1 MTKMFDRLSGGRI
14 WQRAAISLTGACAL
28 MLGAEA
34 ASASEGGASF
44 YLLGSG
50 GPGNAQLPPLPGLFF
65 DTTTYIYDGS
75 ASAER
80 RFVVGGNVVANLDAT
95 IAANF
100 MTALWVPS
108 TDIAGGTLAVGL
120 AIPVGRPSV
129 DVGVVLTGPQGNQV
143 NVSRSDAA
151 SVFGDPVLTAAMSW
165 DAGNNMHVA
174 ATTTI
179 NVPIGEYREGQ
190 LANLSFNRWIADFS
204 IGTTWHDAEA
214 GWDIGSKI
222 GYTFNGT
229 NSVTDYNTG
238 TEFHAEASVER
249 IFSESFSAGVQVYRF
264 IQLTGDSG
272 TGARLGPFK
281 GRVTGIGATAAY
293 NFRIGRTPTT
303 LRFRIFQEFDAVN
316 RLEGTA
322 AFLSLSFPISM
333 RMPTAPPPQS

>member
-1 MTKMFDRLSGGRI
+1 MKKMLGCRRARRACRLLVPVAGV
-14 WQRAAISLTGACAL
+14 AVL
-28 MLGAEA
+28 MLGAGT

-50 GPGNAQLPPLPGLFF
+50 GPGNAQLPPLQGIFF

-75 ASAER
+75 ASADR
-80 RFVVGGNVVANLDAT
+80 QFVVGGNVVANLDAT

-100 MTALWVPS
+100 MTTLWVPS
-108 TDIAGGTLAVGL
+108 TDVLGGTLAVGVAL
-120 AIPVGRPSV
+120 PVGRPSV

-143 NVSRSDAA
+143 SIDRSDAA

-165 DAGNNMHVA
+165 NAGNNMHVA
-174 ATTTI
+174 VTGTV

-204 IGTTWHDAEA
+204 IGTNWHDAEA
-214 GWDIGSKI
+214 GWDVGSKI

-229 NSVTDYNTG
+229 NNVTDYDTG

-249 IFSESFSAGVQVYRF
+249 IFSESFSLGVQVYRF

-272 TGARLGPFK
+272 AGARLGPFK
-281 GRVTGIGATAAY
+281 GRVTGLGATAAY
-293 NFRIGRTPTT
+293 NFRIGRTPST

-333 RMPTAPPPQS
+333 RMPTPPPSQS